1 MVSARLKL
9 LFLLLV
15 LSQIAHSTE
24 EYVGRLWEVFA
35 PAQFLSSLVYPPD
48 PHGGF
53 LIINIGLV
61 LLGFWCYFAVV
72 RRDRPSALPWIW
84 FWVVLESINGVGHV
98 VWALANG
105 GYRPGVGTAVLF
117 LILVPL
123 LVREVRSAR
132 PYR

>member
-1 MVSARLKL
+1 MISARLKL

-15 LSQIAHSTE
+15 LAQMAHSTE
-24 EYVGRLWEVFA
+24 EYLGRLWEVFA
-35 PAQFLSSLVYPPD
+35 PAQFLSSLIYPPD
-48 PHGGF
+48 PHVGF

-98 VWALANG
+98 VWAGMNG